1 MRVLLIKTSSM
12 GDLIHTLPALT
23 DAGRAIPGIQFDWL
37 VEEGF
42 TEIPAWHPLVGRV
55 IPVALR
61 RWRKQLFSSR
71 TRAELKALRQQLV
84 AAQYDVILD
93 AQGLVKSA
101 LLTLLARGSRT
112 GLGWGSARETL
123 AALFYQRKCR
133 VNFKQHAVVRM
144 RQLFSLALDYP
155 LPLTPPDFGLSREQ
169 FQRNAHQTERYLV
182 FLHGTTW
189 ETKQWPE
196 TYWVSLANLAA
207 QQGYRVKM
215 SGGNARELARA
226 ERIAAQSPAVDV
238 LPRLDITRMAEWL
251 AASSGVVAVDTG
263 FGHLAAALGVPVV
276 SLYGATNP
284 DYTSALGQASV
295 HLAAQFPCSPCLSRT
310 CTYRLPSDVKP
321 ACYATLQPIRVWMTL
336 QGLLGQKI

>member
-23 DAGRAIPGIQFDWL
+23 DAGSAIPGIKFDWL

-42 TEIPAWHPLVGRV
+42 TDIPAWHPLVERV

-61 RWRKQLFSSR
+61 RWRKQLFSKR
-71 TRAELKALRQQLV
+71 TRVELAALKQQL
-84 AAQYDVILD
+84 AERQYDVILD

-101 LLTLLARGSRT
+101 LLTLLTRGKRA
-112 GLGWGSARETL
+112 GLDWGSAREAL
-123 AALFYQRKCR
+123 ASLFYQQKCQ
-133 VNFKQHAVVRM
+133 VNFKQHAVIRM
-144 RQLFSLALDYP
+144 RSLFSLALNYP
-155 LPLTPPDFGLSREQ
+155 LPLTPPDFGLTRQQ
-169 FQRNAHQTERYLV
+169 FQLELGATEKYLV

-196 TYWVSLANLAA
+196 DYWVSLAKLAA

-215 SGGNARELARA
+215 SGGNAAEIARA
-226 ERIAAQSPAVDV
+226 ERIGASCAVVDV
-238 LPRLDITRMAEWL
+238 LPRLEITQMATWL
-251 AASSGVVAVDTG
+251 ASASGVVAVDTG

-284 DYTSALGQASV
+284 DYTSALGKKSL
-295 HLAAQFPCSPCLSRT
+295 HLAAQFPCSPCLSRI
-310 CTYRLPSDVKP
+310 CTYRLPSEVKP
-321 ACYATLQPIRVWMTL
+321 ACYATLQPVRVWMGL
-336 QGLLGQKI
+336 QSLLGQQA